1 MAAADSEEAWL
12 TFRCGTAACPLPA
25 ECEFAPNAPY
35 EDVLAAYCHPGPVRT
50 PVSCGQPPAPL
61 RRDAKRSRCTHALPQ
76 VPPGAALGVRP
87 SPDAPDSARMLVMK
101 RFATAAAI
109 SSLLAKRYP
118 GWWLEMMVLDPAA
131 PGPLAASPAAPAPKR
146 AREDDAPG
154 NSASAGGEASAARAL
169 AVRAPA
175 APRAPVPAPAPSED
189 AGGAWMP
196 DDDDEAGPSAPPAR
210 APAPRASPA
219 APARAPVPAPVSR
232 PRASP
237 AAGGARG
244 TQASPATPATLGTP
258 DVPLQLTLQRTNQ
271 KFSSWAAIV
280 PALRDDDVII
290 GVGTLPGPVVCN
302 RPVTLRGLNNAQRLT
317 ISAAKLK
324 PTLTLAAC
332 RVSVRFANIHS
343 TSRISPEHLRST
355 VLVQEDCSKCW
366 IDHCT
371 IIGAGEK
378 LLIGAW
384 ALHARLRRLMV

>member
-1 MAAADSEEAWL
+1 
-12 TFRCGTAACPLPA
+12 
-25 ECEFAPNAPY
+25 
-35 EDVLAAYCHPGPVRT
+35 
-50 PVSCGQPPAPL
+50 
-61 RRDAKRSRCTHALPQ
+61 
-76 VPPGAALGVRP
+76 
-87 SPDAPDSARMLVMK
+87 MLVMK

-154 NSASAGGEASAARAL
+154 NSASAGGEAPAARAL

-175 APRAPVPAPAPSED
+175 APRAPAPAPAPSDD

-237 AAGGARG
+237 SAGGAGG
-244 TQASPATPATLGTP
+244 TQASPATPATLGKP
-258 DVPLQLTLQRTNQ
+258 DVPLQLALQRTNQ

-280 PALRDDDVII
+280 PVLRDDDVII